1 MASQLYAN
9 LWAGSMD
16 FRAGPDSGT
25 FLYSY
30 DGPPGAD
37 RQVVDRKM
45 GGDRGNDGEG
55 ERSFLKS

>member
-1 MASQLYAN
+1 
-9 LWAGSMD
+9 MD

-30 DGPPGAD
+30 DGPPGED

-45 GGDRGNDGEG
+45 DGGLGNDGEA
-55 ERSFLKS
+55 ERSFLKFGNS

>member
-1 MASQLYAN
+1 
-9 LWAGSMD
+9 MD
-16 FRAGPDSGT
+16 FRAGPDSGI

-45 GGDRGNDGEG
+45 DGGLGNDGEA
-55 ERSFLKS
+55 ERSFLKFGNS